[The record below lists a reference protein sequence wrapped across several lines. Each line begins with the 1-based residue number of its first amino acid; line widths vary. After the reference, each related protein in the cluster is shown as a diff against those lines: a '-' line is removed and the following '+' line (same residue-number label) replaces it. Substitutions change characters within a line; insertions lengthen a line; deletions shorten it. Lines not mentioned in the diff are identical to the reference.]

1 MFAHNDIHKI
11 NNKFAH
17 NDIHKINN
25 KFAHNDI
32 HKISNKMK
40 FPYHKNDSLKMIF

>member
-32 HKISNKMK
+32 HKISNKKK